1 MGVEHD
7 VRQPEA
13 SVDFEDPLRIANGP
27 INGEETPVKKTLS
40 LVAACGIACTAHAQ
54 SSVTLYGIVDAG
66 FRYNSNAGGKSQPAI
81 AGGNESASRFG
92 FTGSEDLGNGYK
104 AVFTLENGFTTTTG
118 VLQAGLLFGRQ
129 AFVGLGTPYGTVT
142 LGRQYLTLSSYLG
155 PFASGTDWAARGAGW
170 GYHPAGLDD
179 VDGTERANNAI
190 KYVSPRY
197 RGLQF
202 GATYSLGG
210 IAGNATQNDM
220 ISAGVDYDGGPFKF
234 AAAYLYVKNPNY
246 SLFGNNATSSATGN
260 NFASPIFSGYATAG
274 SQQVIGA
281 GTSYVFGAFALGGIY
296 TNTKFFNLGSTA
308 VAGAKLPADEVGQTA
323 TFNTGEANL
332 KYHVTPTVLLGLA
345 YTYTRASSYNAE
357 SAASYQQ
364 WSLGADYALSKQTD
378 LYFIVLRETA
388 GGFDSTGHRAVAALT
403 FATPSASDAQT
414 GFTVGIRHFF

>member
-1 MGVEHD
+1 M
-7 VRQPEA
+7 
-13 SVDFEDPLRIANGP
+13 
-27 INGEETPVKKTLS
+27 KKSLS
-40 LVAACGIACTAHAQ
+40 LIAACGIACSAHAQ

-66 FRYNSNAGGKSQPAI
+66 FRYNSNAGGKSQFAI

-92 FTGSEDLGNGYK
+92 VLGKEDLGGGYQ

-118 VLQAGLLFGRQ
+118 ALQGGLMFGRQ

-155 PFASGTDWAARGAGW
+155 PFSSGTDWAARGAGW

-197 RGLQF
+197 RGVQV

-210 IAGNATQNDM
+210 IAGNTTQNEM
-220 ISAGVDYDGGPFKF
+220 ISAGVDYDGGPFKI
-234 AAAYLYVKNPNY
+234 AAAYLYVKNPNF

-260 NFASPIFSGYATAG
+260 NFASPVFSGYATAA
-274 SQQVIGA
+274 SQQVVGA
-281 GTSYVFGAFALGGIY
+281 GASYAFGAFTVGGIY
-296 TNTKFFNLGSTA
+296 TNTKFFDIGALA
-308 VAGAKLPADEVGQTA
+308 VTGAKPPPAEAGKTA

-332 KYHVTPTVLLGLA
+332 KYRVTTSLQLGLA
-345 YTYTRASSYNAE
+345 YTYTRASSYNGE
-357 SAASYQQ
+357 SGASYQQ
-364 WSLGADYALSKQTD
+364 WNVGADYSLSKRTD
-378 LYFIVLRETA
+378 LYFVVLRETA

-403 FATPSASDAQT
+403 FATPSSSDTQT
-414 GFTVGIRHFF
+414 GLTFGIRHLF